1 MPTSPA
7 ESGLTLDADALPFGV
22 VVLDA
27 AGKASRVN
35 SAWTRMTGQTQ
46 ARALGDGWL
55 RVIVESDRH
64 NAAVHVRSTL
74 AGGSSRATDWR
85 LQPSRARPQR
95 WIRARVVVVGDGHG
109 DGVGSRTGG
118 YVFIE
123 DSDEEHTREERL
135 EYDATHD
142 GLTGVLNR
150 AQFVAQMRH
159 AQSRLIRNPG
169 TLGLIFIDLDEF
181 KEVNDLHGHVFG
193 DRVLAAQ
200 AQRFPRAVRP
210 NDIVARYGGDEF
222 VVLCEDLG
230 SPAEAQAVAERI
242 ALDLSRPHEIDGLT
256 IELHASI
263 GVVTSNDPYADVTTL
278 LEHADHA
285 MYRAKQRGRDCV
297 ELEILDCD
305 PDSYDQIIDLELE
318 RRRDWQ
324 HVLVRIH
331 HQLRDAE
338 AALGRLW
345 ADEIPHQDLETAHRL
360 VDAARYVSRAVRS
373 LSDDVIA

>member
-1 MPTSPA
+1 MTASPPDQR
-7 ESGLTLDADALPFGV
+7 LLVDVDALPFGV
-22 VVLDA
+22 IVFDA
-27 AGKASRVN
+27 AGNVDRVN
-35 SAWTRMTGQTQ
+35 STWTRMTGQTQ

-55 RVIVESDRH
+55 HVIVASDRH
-64 NAAVHVRSTL
+64 NAELHVRSAL
-74 AGGSSRATDWR
+74 AGNTTRVTDWR
-85 LQPSRARPQR
+85 IQPEGKHPQR
-95 WIRARVVVVGDGHG
+95 WIRARTMLTEDE
-109 DGVGSRTGG
+109 GSTTGG

-123 DSDEEHTREERL
+123 DSDEEHTREQRL

-150 AQFVAQMRH
+150 AQFVEQTRH
-159 AQSRLIRNPG
+159 ALSRLIRHPG
-169 TLGLIFIDLDEF
+169 TLALVFIDLDQF

-193 DRVLAAQ
+193 DRVLATQ

-230 SPAEAQAVAERI
+230 SPEEARAVAQRI

-263 GVVTSNDPYADVTTL
+263 GVVTTNDPYADLTTL

-297 ELEILDCD
+297 ELESLDRD
-305 PDSYDQIIDLELE
+305 PDAYDEVLDLDAEHQ
-318 RRRDWQ
+318 RDWENL
-324 HVLVRIH
+324 LVRIH
-331 HQLRDAE
+331 RQLRDAE
-338 AALGRLW
+338 SALGRLW
-345 ADEIPHQDLETAHRL
+345 ADEIPRHDVETAHRL
-360 VDAARYVSRAVRS
+360 ADAARYVSRAVRS

>member
-1 MPTSPA
+1 MTAAVP
-7 ESGLTLDADALPFGV
+7 GQQRLVLDADALPFGV
-22 VVLDA
+22 IVFDA
-27 AGKASRVN
+27 AGSARRIN

-46 ARALGDGWL
+46 AKALGDGWL
-55 RVIVESDRH
+55 RVIVASDRH
-64 NAAVHVRSTL
+64 NAEVHLRATL
-74 AGGSSRATDWR
+74 AGSATRVTDWR
-85 LQPSRARPQR
+85 LQPSRMHPQR
-95 WIRARVVVVGDGHG
+95 WIRAVVERAVDDAGATVGA
-109 DGVGSRTGG
+109 
-118 YVFIE
+118 YVFVE
-123 DSDEEHTREERL
+123 DSDEEHNREQRL
-135 EYDATHD
+135 EYEATHD
-142 GLTGVLNR
+142 GLTGVLTR
-150 AQFVAQMRH
+150 AQFVEQTRH
-159 AQSRLIRNPG
+159 ALSRLIRHPS

-193 DRVLAAQ
+193 DRVLTAQ

-230 SPAEAQAVAERI
+230 SPDEARAVAERI
-242 ALDLSRPHEIDGLT
+242 AVDLSRPHDIDELR

-263 GVVTSNDPYADVTTL
+263 GVVTTNDPYADLTTL
-278 LEHADHA
+278 LEHADLA

-297 ELEILDCD
+297 ELETLDRD
-305 PDSYDQIIDLELE
+305 LGTHEEVIDLELE

-324 HVLVRIH
+324 TVLVRIH

-345 ADEIPHQDLETAHRL
+345 ADEVPRHHDEAAHRL
-360 VDAARYVSRAVRS
+360 ADAARHVSRAVRS

>member
-1 MPTSPA
+1 MMALPA
-7 ESGLTLDADALPFGV
+7 DPRFLLDADVLPFGV
-22 VVLDA
+22 IVFDVTGSA
-27 AGKASRVN
+27 RRVN

-46 ARALGDGWL
+46 AKAVGDGWL
-55 RVIVESDRH
+55 RVIVASDRH
-64 NAAVHVRSTL
+64 NAEVQVRASL
-74 AGGSSRATDWR
+74 AGSTTRVTDWR
-85 LQPSRARPQR
+85 LQPSRKQPQR
-95 WIRARVVVVGDGHG
+95 WIRALVERAVDEEGSTVGAH
-109 DGVGSRTGG
+109 
-118 YVFIE
+118 VFVE
-123 DSDEEHTREERL
+123 DSDEEHNRGERL
-135 EYDATHD
+135 EYQATHD

-150 AQFVAQMRH
+150 AQFVEQTRH
-159 AQSRLIRNPG
+159 ALSRLIRHPG

-230 SPAEAQAVAERI
+230 SPDEARAVAERI
-242 ALDLSRPHEIDGLT
+242 AFDLSRPHQIDGLR

-263 GVVTSNDPYADVTTL
+263 GVVTTNDPYADLTTL
-278 LEHADHA
+278 LDHADLA

-297 ELEILDCD
+297 ELETLDRD
-305 PDSYDQIIDLELE
+305 PDTHEEIIDLELE
-318 RRRDWQ
+318 RQRDWQ
-324 HVLVRIH
+324 TVLVRIH

-345 ADEIPHQDLETAHRL
+345 ADEVPRQHEETAYRL
-360 VDAARYVSRAVRS
+360 ADAARHVGRAVRS

>member
-1 MPTSPA
+1 MVASPA
-7 ESGLTLDADALPFGV
+7 DPGLALDGEALPFGV
-22 VVLDA
+22 VALDA
-27 AGKASRVN
+27 AGKAHRVN

-55 RVIVESDRH
+55 RVIVASDRH
-64 NAAVHVRSTL
+64 NAALHVRSAL
-74 AGGSSRATDWR
+74 GGASTRVTDWR
-85 LQPSRARPQR
+85 LQPSRTHPQR
-95 WIRARVVVVGDGHG
+95 WIRARVVLVAEAD
-109 DGVGSRTGG
+109 GSRTGG

-123 DSDEEHTREERL
+123 DSDEEHAREERL

-142 GLTGVLNR
+142 GLTGVLSR

-159 AQSRLIRNPG
+159 ALSRLIRNPG

-181 KEVNDLHGHVFG
+181 KEVNDLYGHVFG

-230 SPAEAQAVAERI
+230 SPQEANAVAERI
-242 ALDLSRPHEIDGLT
+242 ASDLSRPHEIDGLT

-263 GVVTSNDPYADVTTL
+263 GVVTTNDPYADLTTL

-297 ELEILDCD
+297 ELETLDRD
-305 PDSYDQIIDLELE
+305 PDAYEQIIDLELE
-318 RRRDWQ
+318 RQRDWQ
-324 HVLVRIH
+324 HVLARIH

-345 ADEIPHQDLETAHRL
+345 ADEVPRQDLETAHRL
-360 VDAARYVSRAVRS
+360 ADAARYVSRAVRS